1 MPNGTSNAG
10 CIQMARLTLAACQ
23 MARLTLAACQ
33 MARLTLAA
41 CQRHV
46 LSLLHAEWHVLCWMN
61 TGGISEVVQAWGPPG
76 ALGLGA
82 RGVSRQ
88 LGQGEGGRLGPRRA
102 VPILEKEEPA
112 SENRI
117 ALRLVASR
125 EDEGISQLDGEA
137 GRRDLVQRQSLR

>member
-1 MPNGTSNAG
+1 MARLTLAA
-10 CIQMARLTLAACQ
+10 CQMARLTLAACQ

-88 LGQGEGGRLGPRRA
+88 LGQGQRGRSGPRRA
-102 VPILEKEEPA
+102 APILEKDEPA
-112 SENRI
+112 SEDRI

-125 EDEGISQLDGEA
+125 EDEGIPQLA
-137 GRRDLVQRQSLR
+137 GKAERRDLVQCQSPR

>member
-1 MPNGTSNAG
+1 M
-10 CIQMARLTLAACQ
+10 RAACQ
-23 MARLTLAACQ
+23 WHVLSLLHAKGTPYAGCMPKARLK
-33 MARLTLAA
+33 LAA

-46 LSLLHAEWHVLCWMN
+46 LSLLHAEWHVLCWMH

-88 LGQGEGGRLGPRRA
+88 LGQGQRGRSGPRRA
-102 VPILEKEEPA
+102 APILEKDEPA
-112 SENRI
+112 SEDRI

-125 EDEGISQLDGEA
+125 EDEGIPQLA
-137 GRRDLVQRQSLR
+137 GKAERRDLVQCQSPR